1 MCFIYLVTGLVG
13 LRSSSVKNGSL
24 MRLIYFGYAT
34 SLLIVWLNWVLK
46 NFERLIMLDTT
57 L

>member
-13 LRSSSVKNGSL
+13 LRSSSVNNGSL